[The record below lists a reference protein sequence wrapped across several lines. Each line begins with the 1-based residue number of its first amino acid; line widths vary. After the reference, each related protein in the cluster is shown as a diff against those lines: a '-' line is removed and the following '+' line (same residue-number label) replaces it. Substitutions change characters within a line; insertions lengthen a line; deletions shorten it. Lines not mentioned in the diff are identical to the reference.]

1 MRVRSVSSTAAS
13 HASGVFVESAV
24 HGTVKRHQRFRSSLH
39 LTLRSVL
46 IVRLTYVHLQGPST
60 SNFTKRA

>member
-24 HGTVKRHQRFRSSLH
+24 HGTVKRHQRPLFASSYV
-39 LTLRSVL
+39 TSVL

>member
-39 LTLRSVL
+39 LTLHRS
-46 IVRLTYVHLQGPST
+46 S
-60 SNFTKRA
+60 

>member
-24 HGTVKRHQRFRSSLH
+24 HGTVKRHQRFRFSLH
-39 LTLRSVL
+39 LTLHRS
-46 IVRLTYVHLQGPST
+46 S
-60 SNFTKRA
+60 

>member
-1 MRVRSVSSTAAS
+1 MRVRSVSSTRMQAAS
-13 HASGVFVESAV
+13 SRSQQYTVPSSASA
-24 HGTVKRHQRFRSSLH
+24 RFASSYV
-39 LTLRSVL
+39 TSVL

>member
-24 HGTVKRHQRFRSSLH
+24 HGTVKRHQRPLFASSYV
-39 LTLRSVL
+39 TSVL
-46 IVRLTYVHLQGPST
+46 IVVRLTYVHLQGPST